1 MLTLMGRKLTAAE
14 ALEGK
19 FSSDGLAALVGEDEG
34 IELAIAKSLAEQ
46 SADVAAKEAWPA
58 LVAPALVVT
67 PPPPAHLIAAT
78 TEATPPVRMSF
89 AQRLRLL
96 AARA

>member
-46 SADVAAKEAWPA
+46 SADVAAKEAWQA
-58 LVAPALVVT
+58 LVAPALVDTT
-67 PPPPAHLIAAT
+67 PPSHPVAAT
-78 TEATPPVRMSF
+78 TEATPVRMSF